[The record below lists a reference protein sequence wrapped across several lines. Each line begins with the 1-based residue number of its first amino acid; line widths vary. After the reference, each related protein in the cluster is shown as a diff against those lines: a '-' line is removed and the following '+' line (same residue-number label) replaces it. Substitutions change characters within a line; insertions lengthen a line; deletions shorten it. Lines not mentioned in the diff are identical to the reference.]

1 MPLVEGGKSSP
12 TLEQSG
18 EGASNA
24 RTVSKRQEAIHP
36 PIACSVQQDG
46 RARAPAEHNSG
57 SLEQQ
62 FGSNAGGW
70 SPGPIRPQ
78 SGRRVRHF
86 VSCPTTRGRPATGAS
101 QPRR

>member
-46 RARAPAEHNSG
+46 RARAKPSAAG
-57 SLEQQ
+57 ITGTAVRQQ
-62 FGSNAGGW
+62 C
-70 SPGPIRPQ
+70 
-78 SGRRVRHF
+78 RRV
-86 VSCPTTRGRPATGAS
+86 VAGADPPAKRAQS
-101 QPRR
+101 AAFR